1 MVGGG
6 EEVIFLEKPGRS
18 KESKGRKR
26 RWGQGCLEGCGLARS
41 TRERIQAHKELGTGL
56 FGGAGGGCQ
65 SVWLGCCR
73 GRRATDCSRGGR
85 YWLFQSARLG
95 FCRGSRALVRLWNGR
110 NVGNSNFTLA
120 INRRGSES
128 DGVCDIWELLTR
140 ISCFLVE
147 K

>member
-6 EEVIFLEKPGRS
+6 EAVVFLEKPGRS
-18 KESKGRKR
+18 KESKGRTR
-26 RWGQGCLEGCGLARS
+26 RWGQGCLEGLAVDASRCGWVVVEVGGQVTAR
-41 TRERIQAHKELGTGL
+41 A
-56 FGGAGGGCQ
+56 GAGIGFF
-65 SVWLGCCR
+65 SRR
-73 GRRATDCSRGGR
+73 G
-85 YWLFQSARLG
+85 WG

-110 NVGNSNFTLA
+110 NVGNRHFTLA